1 MDFVEVEPGV
11 YSVLIDGRQH
21 ELRVTGGGGSFA
33 VTARGRQTVVE
44 VRDPREWSAEGGGK
58 AAAGKAKILSPMP
71 GKVVRVMVEAGEA
84 VSAGQAVVVVEA
96 MKMQNELKSPI
107 DGTVKKVAVVA
118 GATVA
123 ANQVLVEVDADA
135 G

>member
-11 YSVLIDGRQH
+11 YSVLVDGKQH
-21 ELRVTGGGGSFA
+21 ELRVAGSGGEFTVAS
-33 VTARGRQTVVE
+33 RGRLTRVE
-44 VRDPREWSAEGGGK
+44 VRDPREWSAEGSGK
-58 AAAGKAKILSPMP
+58 AASGKARVVSPMP
-71 GKVVRVMVEAGEA
+71 GKVVRVMVAVGETVA
-84 VSAGQAVVVVEA
+84 AGQALVVVEA

-107 DGTVKKVAVVA
+107 HGTVKKVSAVA

-123 ANQVLVEVDADA
+123 ANQVLLEVEADA